1 MIADATLEDR
11 DRTLPMTADARLI
24 TALDV
29 PTVRDAAAL
38 VERIGD
44 AVRFYKI
51 GLELLAGEGMTLAK
65 DLKRS
70 GHDVFCDWKLH
81 DIGNQV
87 QRTTSVIAR
96 SEACDFLTV
105 HGEPQVMASAVKG
118 RGSSPMKLLAV
129 TVLTSLTDADLAELG
144 YGFSAGDLVARRVRQ
159 ALEIGCDGVI
169 SSPHEAAIARKI
181 GGPDFLV
188 VTPGVRP
195 SGASLDDQA
204 RAASPAAALKAG
216 ASHLV
221 VGRPIIEATDPRA
234 AAQAIAA
241 EMSEA

>member
-1 MIADATLEDR
+1 MI
-11 DRTLPMTADARLI
+11 ADARLI

-87 QRTTSVIAR
+87 QRATSVIAR
-96 SEACDFLTV
+96 SEACNFLTV

-234 AAQAIAA
+234 AAQAITA
-241 EMSEA
+241 EMSGD

>member
-1 MIADATLEDR
+1 MI
-11 DRTLPMTADARLI
+11 ADARLI

-87 QRTTSVIAR
+87 QRATSVIAR
-96 SEACDFLTV
+96 SEACNFLTV

-159 ALEIGCDGVI
+159 ALEIGCG
-169 SSPHEAAIARKI
+169 H
-181 GGPDFLV
+181 
-188 VTPGVRP
+188 
-195 SGASLDDQA
+195 
-204 RAASPAAALKAG
+204 
-216 ASHLV
+216 
-221 VGRPIIEATDPRA
+221 
-234 AAQAIAA
+234 
-241 EMSEA
+241 